1 MLSIVFRRRTR
12 AKPAPQSLGEE
23 HGVVDNPMRQSLE
36 DHSYTVPRRNTRAE
50 LVLQNFLEEGRVVD
64 NPLRQ
69 YLEDHNTFDEEFWG
83 GLPDI
88 LTADALVKGAML
100 ARDEDLRISITSNDG
115 QRGRLR
121 KRVKISDKTT

>member
-1 MLSIVFRRRTR
+1 
-12 AKPAPQSLGEE
+12 
-23 HGVVDNPMRQSLE
+23 MRQSLE